1 MIYIAPPNHRTGNPT
16 PGDSPLQ
23 FNWDSVRPD
32 QPNYL
37 RIDKEVRL
45 VLFSLCGYLFVLSTI
60 FNDAGPCV
68 HGAGL
73 GLPDQVFHKP
83 YD

>member
-1 MIYIAPPNHRTGNPT
+1 MKYILPPEHRTGNPT
-16 PGDSPLQ
+16 PEDSPLP
-23 FNWDSVRPD
+23 FNWDSVRTD

-37 RIDKEVRL
+37 RIDKEVRFFMR
-45 VLFSLCGYLFVLSTI
+45 LFLCAFLFI